1 MAKEKTRE
9 QDILEAATRIFNQKG
24 FHGASIGE
32 IAEEAG
38 IGKGTTYE
46 YFRNKDELFI
56 RVLEYNI
63 ERYLTELRKHVQGAS
78 GFYRKL
84 EAFID
89 FHDSI
94 IRHGLRTAEI
104 MLLMHLGM
112 ASLNPKTMETV
123 KLLAWELRKRVILEL
138 NNIWE
143 EGIREN
149 RIEDGLDFRFVS
161 DSFMNMTAGCC
172 MRALNAELDQYDFKQ
187 EKQKLISLL
196 MNGIAKKEVT
206 HMG

>member
-9 QDILEAATRIFNQKG
+9 QDILEAATRIFDKKG

-56 RVLEYNI
+56 RVLEFNI
-63 ERYLTELRKHVQGAS
+63 ERYLKELRRCIQGKS
-78 GFYRKL
+78 GFYEKL
-84 EAFID
+84 GAFID

-94 IRHGLRTAEI
+94 IRQRLRTAET

-112 ASLNPKTMETV
+112 ASLNPETMEAV
-123 KLLAWELRKRVILEL
+123 KLLAWELRKRIVFEL
-138 NNIWE
+138 NDIWE
-143 EGIREN
+143 EGIREKL
-149 RIEDGLDFRFVS
+149 IEDDLDFSFVS

-172 MRALNAELDQYDFKQ
+172 VRALNAVSDQYDFRQ
-187 EKQKLISLL
+187 ERQKLISLL
-196 MNGIAKKEVT
+196 MNGIGKKG
-206 HMG
+206 HP

>member
-9 QDILEAATRIFNQKG
+9 QDILEAATRIFDEKG

-63 ERYLTELRKHVQGAS
+63 ERYLKELRKHIQGKS
-78 GFYRKL
+78 GFYKKL

-89 FHDSI
+89 LHDSI
-94 IRHGLRTAEI
+94 IRQKLRTAET

-112 ASLNPKTMETV
+112 ASLNPETMETV
-123 KLLAWELRKRVILEL
+123 KLLSWELRKSIIFEL
-138 NNIWE
+138 NDIWE
-143 EGIREN
+143 EGIQEN
-149 RIEDGLDFRFVS
+149 QIEDSLDFRFVS

-172 MRALNAELDQYDFKQ
+172 MRALHTVSDQYDFKE
-187 EKQKLISLL
+187 EKQRLIRLL
-196 MNGIAKKEVT
+196 MNGIAKKGG
-206 HMG
+206 HP